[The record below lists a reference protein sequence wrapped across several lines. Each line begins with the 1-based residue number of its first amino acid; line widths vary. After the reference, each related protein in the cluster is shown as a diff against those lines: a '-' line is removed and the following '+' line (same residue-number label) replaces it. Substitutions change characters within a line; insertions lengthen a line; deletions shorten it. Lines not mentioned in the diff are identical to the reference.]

1 VEVNK
6 FEVDRVTQK
15 DQPMKKIVIKYGII
29 AGLITAGLML
39 ATMPL
44 FVKGTVKMEHGLW
57 IGYTGMVIAL
67 SLVFFGVK
75 SFRDQHAG
83 GKITFGEGFLIGL
96 GITLIA
102 SLFYIIA
109 WEITFSRSG
118 EWFMQQ
124 WSTDEMDKLKTSG
137 ATAAELQV
145 AKQKWNEFSQLYQNP
160 LIRFGM
166 TLMEIFPIG
175 ILISLFIAAL
185 LRKKEFLSSTKNQER
200 SDAIQ
205 R

>member
-1 VEVNK
+1 
-6 FEVDRVTQK
+6 
-15 DQPMKKIVIKYGII
+15 MKKTVITYGII
-29 AGLITAGLML
+29 AGLITGGLML

-44 FVKGTVKMEHGLW
+44 FVSGTVKMENGLW

-75 SFRDQHAG
+75 SFRDHHAE
-83 GKITFGEGFLIGL
+83 GKITFGKAFLIGL

-102 SLFYIIA
+102 SLFYVIA

-124 WSTDEMDKLKTSG
+124 WSTGELDKLKSSG
-137 ATAAELQV
+137 ATEAELQI
-145 AKQKWNEFSQLYQNP
+145 AEQEWDEFGLLYQNP

-166 TLMEIFPIG
+166 TLMEIFPVG
-175 ILISLFIAAL
+175 FLISLLSAAL
-185 LRKKEFLSSTKNQER
+185 LRKKEFLRSSNN
-200 SDAIQ
+200 
-205 R
+205 

>member
-1 VEVNK
+1 
-6 FEVDRVTQK
+6 
-15 DQPMKKIVIKYGII
+15 MKKTVITYGII
-29 AGLITAGLML
+29 AGLITGGLML

-44 FVKGTVKMEHGLW
+44 FVSGTVKMENGLW

-75 SFRDQHAG
+75 SFRDHHAE
-83 GKITFGEGFLIGL
+83 GKITFGKGFLIGL

-102 SLFYIIA
+102 SLFYVIA

-124 WSTDEMDKLKTSG
+124 WSTGELDKLKSSG
-137 ATAAELQV
+137 ATEAELQI
-145 AKQKWNEFSQLYQNP
+145 AEQEWDEFGLLYQNP

-166 TLMEIFPIG
+166 TLMEIFPVG
-175 ILISLFIAAL
+175 LLISLLSAAL
-185 LRKKEFLSSTKNQER
+185 LRKKEFLRSSNN
-200 SDAIQ
+200 
-205 R
+205 